1 MVGLAFEGYMK
12 LDNSLGAQIQA
23 RANEKGGGEPEYRVF
38 ASWLAYLSLSI
49 IMFALL
55 SFSLTAT
62 LALISK
68 LGRVASVDNIRLVRW
83 EPNGGDD

>member
-1 MVGLAFEGYMK
+1 MK

-62 LALISK
+62 LALIIN
-68 LGRVASVDNIRLVRW
+68 SVERIVYVNRSQL
-83 EPNGGDD
+83 